1 MKNHI
6 CIGICKNRLSPV
18 VAKWTSAA
26 AGEMRT
32 QFVVAEH
39 NTALMPWTGFRLYA
53 LLKIGIDE
61 EEKEKR

>member
-53 LLKIGIDE
+53 LLKIGIDG